1 MLDRLISLANYP
13 LLLACNGS
21 ISNRSR
27 LELDELVIAFLPFLG
42 PRPAAGLLL
51 AAGLAAAG
59 LPLRER
65 DAAGL
70 ALGAAGVGARR
81 RVVAAAG
88 FFLTPA
94 RQFLSALDVW
104 SSKIDCFI
112 VDPI

>member
-81 RVVAAAG
+81 RVVAAGVAVLG
-88 FFLTPA
+88 
-94 RQFLSALDVW
+94 
-104 SSKIDCFI
+104 
-112 VDPI
+112 